1 MAAKP
6 LFFNAKP
13 FQAMK
18 LNNLKDLLLHEL
30 QDIYSAEQQIT
41 KALPKMMK
49 ATSSDKLKQAF
60 EKHLQETEQQ
70 IQRLENVFKMMGV
83 KAKGEKCKAM
93 EGIIKEA
100 ESMMSE
106 KADESVMDAALIG
119 SAQRVEHYEIA
130 AYGTVCTWAKQ
141 LGMNDVLEQLVMTL
155 EEEKKTDALL
165 TKIAEKAV
173 NIKAEK

>member
-1 MAAKP
+1 
-6 LFFNAKP
+6 
-13 FQAMK
+13 MK
-18 LNNLKDLLLHEL
+18 LNNLKDLLLHEI

-41 KALPKMMK
+41 KALPKMIK

-60 EKHLQETEQQ
+60 ETHLQETEQQ
-70 IQRLENVFKMMGV
+70 IQRLEKVFELMGE

-141 LGMNDVLEQLVMTL
+141 LGMKDVLKELAATL

-173 NIKAEK
+173 NKEAEK

>member
-1 MAAKP
+1 
-6 LFFNAKP
+6 
-13 FQAMK
+13 MK

-70 IQRLENVFKMMGV
+70 IQRLENVFGMMGV

-155 EEEKKTDALL
+155 EEEKKTDVLL

>member
-1 MAAKP
+1 
-6 LFFNAKP
+6 
-13 FQAMK
+13 MK

-30 QDIYSAEQQIT
+30 QDVYSAELQIT
-41 KALPKMMK
+41 KALPKMIK

-60 EKHLQETEQQ
+60 DNHLQETEQQ
-70 IQRLENVFKMMGV
+70 IQRLEKVFDLMGEKV
-83 KAKGEKCKAM
+83 KGEKCKAM

-106 KADESVMDAALIG
+106 KADKSVMDAALIG

-130 AYGTVCTWAKQ
+130 AYGTLCTYAKQ
-141 LGMNDVLEQLVMTL
+141 LGMNDVLEQLLITL

-165 TKIAEKAV
+165 TKIAEKTV
-173 NIKAEK
+173 NIQAEK